1 MSSNTGKPAFDRAA
15 WDADPVAY
23 QEQLSK
29 DGSLRFVQVALV
41 AKGLSKDILPHGNE
55 KKPAFTYVSI
65 PKDSADAV
73 WSPDAAHG
81 LEGGNSML
89 HASRGVIGRASTLSP
104 PRPSASRRGPR
115 VRTRLQGTQQVRNE
129 GGATTRAGYH
139 LTTAQHSV
147 VASIGVVLPV
157 HDAEDRARSAGAT
170 HFLWGGTLQ
179 AGVTVVRACTI
190 TALLA
195 TRTDT
200 TRWEQATWAA
210 PG

>member
-1 MSSNTGKPAFDRAA
+1 MSDNPPKPGFDPTA
-15 WDADPVAY
+15 WAADPVAY
-23 QEQLSK
+23 AKQLSN
-29 DGSLRFVQVALV
+29 DGLLSSLQEELV
-41 AKGLSKDILPHGNE
+41 AKGLSGHILPHGNE
-55 KKPAFTYVSI
+55 KKPTFTYVSI

-89 HASRGVIGRASTLSP
+89 HASRGVIGWASTLNP

-115 VRTRLQGTQQVRNE
+115 VRTRLQGTQQVRSE

-139 LTTAQHSV
+139 LTTAQHSI
-147 VASIGVVLPV
+147 VASIGVILPV